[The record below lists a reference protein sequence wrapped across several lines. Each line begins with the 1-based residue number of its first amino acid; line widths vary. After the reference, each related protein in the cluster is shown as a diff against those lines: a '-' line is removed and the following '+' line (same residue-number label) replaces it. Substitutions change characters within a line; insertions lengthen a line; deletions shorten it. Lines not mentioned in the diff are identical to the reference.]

1 MFTHTHT
8 HTHTYTHTRTH
19 THIHTYTHRRARTCD
34 AHTHVLTR
42 TWPCAFRYL
51 FQIGSTDA
59 LERKLDE
66 AQRELQIPPERHV
79 PVK

>member
-1 MFTHTHT
+1 MVG
-8 HTHTYTHTRTH
+8 
-19 THIHTYTHRRARTCD
+19 RARRLPQLSSFLGARRLPPQSPQAPQAPQPTCLR
-34 AHTHVLTR
+34 A
-42 TWPCAFRYL
+42 CRYH

-66 AQRELQIPPERHV
+66 AQRELQIPADKHV